1 MMSHE
6 SQPSLSISARDMGR
20 KGATGAR
27 LERLG
32 TSAKR
37 LAGEFI
43 GRHFTG
49 KLMDELSAPSKMA

>member
-1 MMSHE
+1 
-6 SQPSLSISARDMGR
+6 MGR

-49 KLMDELSAPSKMA
+49 KFIVELTPPAKMAYFSITCLILAMDVA